1 MMKIQSLL
9 VKCMNCKCMNCMI
22 CIPRL
27 RICQLVSKD
36 SIGPKI
42 VGCFYGDLIMGLNI
56 SFFVLIFI
64 LRIQSN
70 LTDFTICK
78 KVIFFR

>member
-9 VKCMNCKCMNCMI
+9 VKCMNCVI

-42 VGCFYGDLIMGLNI
+42 VGCFYSNLIMGLNI
-56 SFFVLIFI
+56 GFFVYIVI

-70 LTDFTICK
+70 LTDFTMCQ
-78 KVIFFR
+78 KVKIF